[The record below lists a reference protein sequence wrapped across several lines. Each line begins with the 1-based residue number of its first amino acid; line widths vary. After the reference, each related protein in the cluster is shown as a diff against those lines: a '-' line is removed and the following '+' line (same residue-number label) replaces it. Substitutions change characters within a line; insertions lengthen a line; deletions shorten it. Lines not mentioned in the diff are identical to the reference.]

1 MKLRFLLGIG
11 LLMLLLTGCRQLS
24 SSSVALQPPPKGTLQ
39 ITFFDVGQ
47 GDAALIQ
54 FPNGKTMLVDGGPPE
69 SATALLGKL
78 RQLRV
83 ARLDWLVASHPHSDH
98 IGGFVKILNALPVG
112 EVWDSGFLY
121 DSPIYLDYLRAVK
134 RSGAKFR
141 TVEKGY
147 RLTPAPDCL
156 IEVFAPI
163 KPFLHGTESDA
174 NNASIVMRLRCGRV
188 RVLFPGDIER
198 EGRRRLYAYR
208 PDLQA
213 EVLKVSHHGSYN
225 GTDMAFLSRVRPR
238 IAIISCGARN
248 PYRHPHREALR
259 DLKKIG
265 ATVYRTDL
273 HGDISVRIQGNR
285 LQVFTARPSAVPEPT
300 ALPALPKEPYAYIGN
315 RISKVYHAPNCPGL
329 PKPANRVYFRSRA
342 EAEQAGY
349 RPHRACVPEAAR

>member
-1 MKLRFLLGIG
+1 MRLRFLLGLG
-11 LLMLLLTGCRQLS
+11 LLALLLTGCRQPS
-24 SSSVALQPPPKGTLQ
+24 SSSAALQPPPKGTLQ

-54 FPNGKTMLVDGGPPE
+54 FPNGKMMLVDGGPPE

-83 ARLDWLVASHPHSDH
+83 PRIDWLVASHPHSDH
-98 IGGFVKILNALPVG
+98 IGGFVKILSTLPVG
-112 EVWDSGFLY
+112 EVWDSGFAY
-121 DSPIYLDYLRAVK
+121 DSPVYLDYLRAVR
-134 RSGAKFR
+134 RSDAKFR
-141 TVEKGY
+141 TVERGY

-163 KPFLHGTESDA
+163 KPFLRGTESDA
-174 NNASIVMRLRCGRV
+174 NNASIVMRLRYGKV
-188 RVLFPGDIER
+188 RVLFTGDIER

-208 PDLQA
+208 ADLRA

-265 ATVYRTDL
+265 ATIYRTDL
-273 HGDISVRIQGNR
+273 QGDIVVRIQGNR
-285 LQVFTARPSAVPEPT
+285 LQVFTTRPSVAPEPT
-300 ALPALPKEPYAYIGN
+300 HLPTVPMERYAFIGN
-315 RISKVYHAPNCPGL
+315 RMSKVYHAPDCKAL

-349 RPHRACVPEAAR
+349 RPHRDCVAESVR